1 VRATSLPQGRRTTG
15 PGCLVGLNGRRIGRP
30 GWSDRSEICR
40 GGRPSTSD
48 VLRARLATRPTCLV
62 GPYGRRVGHPSTS
75 DALQGR
81 RGGRPSTSD
90 GLKIRHAGR
99 PSCLAP
105 SHGGRGPRP
114 STSDGQKICR
124 FDHFPTPRP
133 PFRRER
139 RFQSIRNG
147 REIPLPTHQKPSNYM
162 ASNEIP
168 STYTSI
174 VALAED
180 AADGA
185 MTHGL

>member
-1 VRATSLPQGRRTTG
+1 MLATSLPQGRRATG
-15 PGCLVGLNGRRIGRP
+15 LGCLVDLHGRRAGRP

-40 GGRPSTSD
+40 RGRPSTSD
-48 VLRARLATRPTCLV
+48 VLRARRATRPTCLV
-62 GPYGRRVGHPSTS
+62 GPCGRREGHPSTS
-75 DALQGR
+75 DAPHGGR
-81 RGGRPSTSD
+81 VGRPSTSD
-90 GLKIRHAGR
+90 RVKIRHAGR
-99 PSCLAP
+99 PSCSAP

-114 STSDGQKICR
+114 STSDGQKIRR

-147 REIPLPTHQKPSNYM
+147 REIPLPTHQKPSSYRARNKM
-162 ASNEIP
+162 P
-168 STYTSI
+168 STHTSL

-185 MTHGL
+185 MTHSL